1 MLLLAPGFR
10 FLTSVLVTFAVFI
23 EHVLYAGY
31 CFRYQRTKGTCG
43 ACFLVREKVK
53 KYIVYKWGA
62 PWRIAGTGWSVS
74 LGRVRCSCQGRKM
87 RYLNSDLKVIQDLAI
102 WGKHESKRPCSDGC
116 VQQILD
122 SVIEL
127 VRVRSRRWFQRN
139 RAKSHRTLG
148 VIVRHLLRF
157 TLDYIDKY
165 AWRFWV

>member
-74 LGRVRCSCQGRKM
+74 LGRVRCSCQGRKTNEILEQWFKGNTGLSYM
-87 RYLNSDLKVIQDLAI
+87 GETWEQKALLWWL
-102 WGKHESKRPCSDGC
+102 CSANTGQCD
-116 VQQILD
+116 
-122 SVIEL
+122 
-127 VRVRSRRWFQRN
+127 RVSE
-139 RAKSHRTLG
+139 G
-148 VIVRHLLRF
+148 EE
-157 TLDYIDKY
+157 
-165 AWRFWV
+165 